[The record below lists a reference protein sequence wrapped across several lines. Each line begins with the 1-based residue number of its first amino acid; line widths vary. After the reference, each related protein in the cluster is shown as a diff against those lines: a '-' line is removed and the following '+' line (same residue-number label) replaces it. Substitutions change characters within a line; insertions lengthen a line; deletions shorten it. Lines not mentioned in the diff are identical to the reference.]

1 MSDGGKGSKS
11 RPLDVDF
18 DKYSRNW
25 DSIFGNKLPREVDDA
40 VAEDEAFKQI
50 EERTKNV
57 ISDQKP
63 D

>member
-11 RPLDVDF
+11 RPLGVGF
-18 DKYSRNW
+18 DKYSSNW
-25 DSIFGNKLPREVDDA
+25 DSIFRKSPKEIDDA
-40 VAEDEAFKQI
+40 VAEDEAFMQI

>member
-11 RPLDVDF
+11 RPLGIDF
-18 DKYSRNW
+18 DKYSSNW
-25 DSIFGNKLPREVDDA
+25 DSIFRKSPKEIDDA

-50 EERTKNV
+50 ERTKNV

>member
-1 MSDGGKGSKS
+1 MSDGGKGSKA
-11 RPLDVDF
+11 RPFDVEF
-18 DKYSRNW
+18 DKYSSNW
-25 DSIFGNKLPREVDDA
+25 DAIFKKKPPSEIDDA

-50 EERTKNV
+50 ERTKNV